1 MSKIEGSTA
10 DRILLGDTALE
21 NGTTEETSLTE
32 GEDYTIVKSK
42 DNEDGSYV
50 LHKITF
56 KNNSGMIGWYNEDLG
71 QLQIGLSF
79 TMKIDNSADAMTLDM
94 RDCVRVKSASLT
106 AYDSATL
113 GEYCKEDT
121 YDMNG
126 NGNVQ
131 EKFTTFNVNAPDT
144 KLSVVASRLGLT
156 FGFGAKLSDNKGA
169 AGDGEY
175 IN

>member
-1 MSKIEGSTA
+1 
-10 DRILLGDTALE
+10 
-21 NGTTEETSLTE
+21 
-32 GEDYTIVKSK
+32 
-42 DNEDGSYV
+42 
-50 LHKITF
+50 
-56 KNNSGMIGWYNEDLG
+56 MI
-71 QLQIGLSF
+71 Q
-79 TMKIDNSADAMTLDM
+79 
-94 RDCVRVKSASLT
+94 
-106 AYDSATL
+106 ATL

-175 IN
+175 INYDTDKRVVFSEERRPWHRFALYRKE